1 MINKFGLV
9 LGVAA
14 VATLSGCLDPKY
26 NDRVEKAINGEATT
40 IAEPAPDTTDTV
52 VTPVSDTNPGEE
64 VTVIAVDDT
73 PVKVDA
79 VDPKADT
86 AVAPKADDK
95 AAEVK
100 VDETAAPKADEELTT
115 VYIVQ
120 RGDYLAKISKKYN
133 VKIDA
138 IKKLN
143 PEIKADNVVRIGQKI
158 KLPGK
163 IEVGEQTV
171 PAGAFKATAPAAKE
185 YKPYEGAT
193 KEYVVKAGDT
203 LGAIAYGNGIN
214 ICQLKEMNA
223 LSSNNIRVGQKLK
236 IPAEKVVKAAP
247 APVVKAAAPVVE
259 KKAEAPVVEETKSE
273 SKVEQILTP
282 VDETVT
288 TVTETATDAAKT
300 VAATAEEGPT
310 HIVKEG
316 EDVLGLSILYSL
328 DPAEIRTLN
337 NLSENENTLKPG
349 QVIKLP
355 ADASL

>member
-86 AVAPKADDK
+86 VVAPKADDK
-95 AAEVK
+95 TAEVK

-143 PEIKADNVVRIGQKI
+143 PEIKADDVVRIGQKI

-214 ICQLKEMNA
+214 VRQLKELNGLNDNM
-223 LSSNNIRVGQKLK
+223 IRIGQKLL
-236 IPAEKVVKAAP
+236 IPASAP
-247 APVVKAAAPVVE
+247 AKASVPAVKKTEVKESVGSASSAPAEPVPAEVTADAVAPEAAAPEVAPAVV
-259 KKAEAPVVEETKSE
+259 
-273 SKVEQILTP
+273 
-282 VDETVT
+282 
-288 TVTETATDAAKT
+288 
-300 VAATAEEGPT
+300 EEGPT

-316 EDVLGLSILYSL
+316 EDLLGLALIYSL
-328 DPAEIRTLN
+328 DPAEIRALN
-337 NLSENENTLKPG
+337 NLGENENTLKPG

-355 ADASL
+355 ADANL